1 MIDMLIET
9 VKGLGLIALI
19 VFLAFVIVVIMQT
32 LIQTITKGGRKNVI
46 TSTALSCLSVTVASP
61 LTSKT
66 RRRT

>member
-32 LIQTITKGGRKNVI
+32 LIQTITKRGRKNE
-46 TSTALSCLSVTVASP
+46 
-61 LTSKT
+61 
-66 RRRT
+66 

>member
-32 LIQTITKGGRKNVI
+32 
-46 TSTALSCLSVTVASP
+46 
-61 LTSKT
+61 
-66 RRRT
+66 